1 MKGGIKVH
9 IKLSK
14 GEKKNKQNFQDIPNK
29 KLKY

>member
-14 GEKKNKQNFQDIPNK
+14 GGKNKQNFQDIPNE